1 MSYMIKEDLFAK
13 TNLLEFGKRMFFMI
27 FKTIVR
33 NKNIEEMIDTF
44 KDVPL
49 TMNIQM
55 DRAEKVKSQLEK
67 KVSYGIDKF
76 KNKLKVV
83 NNAISKRK
91 SQGNYNDSIRI

>member
-49 TMNIQM
+49 TMNI
-55 DRAEKVKSQLEK
+55 
-67 KVSYGIDKF
+67 
-76 KNKLKVV
+76 
-83 NNAISKRK
+83 
-91 SQGNYNDSIRI
+91 